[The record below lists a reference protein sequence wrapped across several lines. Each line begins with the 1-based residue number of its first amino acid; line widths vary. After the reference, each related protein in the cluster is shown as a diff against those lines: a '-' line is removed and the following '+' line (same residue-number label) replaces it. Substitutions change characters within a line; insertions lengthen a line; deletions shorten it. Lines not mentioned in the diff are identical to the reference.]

1 MHIAAEHSYRD
12 IGLITL
18 YDGDV
23 KGLSGTRG
31 SLSWKP
37 WRAFTNV
44 STNGGIGTGTKM
56 EHVTGPSV
64 HNCHEYMHIIFFYH
78 VAALHFPIALVESQC
93 LEVSKTQRFPSDRQ
107 YKSFLGIA
115 QSEIQ
120 VNENSFFF
128 FVCIYMG
135 AITALLGLPGDF
147 KAPERTIF
155 DLKKLRKYN
164 KAARRAVESKDQAC
178 NIKETVHLSP
188 AHNSLREQAA
198 SSHLDMSHPFL
209 C

>member
-93 LEVSKTQRFPSDRQ
+93 LEVRRKQNQRFPSDRQ

-120 VNENSFFF
+120 VNENSFSFF
-128 FVCIYMG
+128 LSLPIWVQSLPCSVCQVILKHLRGPYLIWRSSG
-135 AITALLGLPGDF
+135 NTTRPRG
-147 KAPERTIF
+147 ER
-155 DLKKLRKYN
+155 
-164 KAARRAVESKDQAC
+164 
-178 NIKETVHLSP
+178 
-188 AHNSLREQAA
+188 
-198 SSHLDMSHPFL
+198 
-209 C
+209 